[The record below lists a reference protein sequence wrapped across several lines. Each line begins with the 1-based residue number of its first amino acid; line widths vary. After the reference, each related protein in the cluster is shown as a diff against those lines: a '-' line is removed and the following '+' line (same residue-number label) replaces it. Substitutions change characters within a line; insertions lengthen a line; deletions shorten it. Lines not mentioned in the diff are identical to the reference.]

1 MAQSELAQFQERFEY
16 LTERPSSDHLAVNC
30 PAEHLVD
37 FCTVLRDEFGYDLL
51 IDVTAVDWDAASPRF
66 TGIYH
71 LLSSS
76 RHIYLRIAVDCADDI
91 HPSLPSLCGVF
102 AAANWHERETY
113 DLMGIR
119 YEGHPY
125 LRRILMWDD
134 YPYHP
139 LRKDFPLAGIEV
151 PLPAADVAE
160 ATQAKVIAA
169 PMMGGPFVSSGD
181 GPMSQTEPRARDE
194 SWTEDKEKPQD
205 RDLNSEQSTDLA
217 K

>member
-1 MAQSELAQFQERFEY
+1 MTASDLALLNERFEY
-16 LTERPSSDHLAVNC
+16 LTARDSADHSAVNC
-30 PAEHLVD
+30 PADKLIEL
-37 FCTVLRDEFGYDLL
+37 CTALRDEFGYDML
-51 IDVTAVDWDAASPRF
+51 IDVTAVDWDAQSPRF

-71 LLSSS
+71 FLSTAK
-76 RHIYLRIAVDCADDI
+76 HEYLRVAVDCPADI
-91 HPSLPSLCGVF
+91 HPALPSLCALY

-119 YEGHPY
+119 YEGHPN
-125 LRRILMWDD
+125 LRRILMWDE

-160 ATQAKVIAA
+160 QTGAAVIAA

-194 SWTEDKEKPQD
+194 SWTEKKEKP
-205 RDLNSEQSTDLA
+205 TD
-217 K
+217 

>member
-1 MAQSELAQFQERFEY
+1 MAEGELALLKECFDY
-16 LTERPSSDHLAVNC
+16 LTERESADHPAVNC
-30 PAEHLVD
+30 PLEKFIE
-37 FCTVLRDEFGYDLL
+37 FCTALRDDMGYDMLV
-51 IDVTAVDWDAASPRF
+51 DVTAVDWDAQSPRF

-71 LLSSS
+71 FLSTTKH
-76 RHIYLRIAVDCADDI
+76 RYLRVAVDCADDI
-91 HPSLPSLCGVF
+91 NPVLPTLCDLY

-119 YEGHPY
+119 YEGHPN
-125 LRRILMWDD
+125 LRRILMWED

-139 LRKDFPLAGIEV
+139 LRKEFPLAGIEV

-160 ATQAKVIAA
+160 QTKAKVIAA

-194 SWTEDKEKPQD
+194 SWTETKEKPND
-205 RDLNSEQSTDLA
+205 
-217 K
+217 

>member
-1 MAQSELAQFQERFEY
+1 MAESDFALVHERFDY
-16 LTERPSSDHLAVNC
+16 LTERESADHLAVNC
-30 PAEHLVD
+30 PADKLLD
-37 FCTVLRDEFGYDLL
+37 LCTALRDEFGYDML
-51 IDVTAVDWDAASPRF
+51 IDVTAVDWDAQSPRF

-71 LLSSS
+71 FLSTSK
-76 RHIYLRIAVDCADDI
+76 HEYLRVAVDCADDI
-91 HPSLPSLCGVF
+91 NPTLPTLCDLY

-119 YEGHPY
+119 YEGHPN
-125 LRRILMWDD
+125 LRRILMWDE

-139 LRKDFPLAGIEV
+139 LRKEFPLAGIEV

-160 ATQAKVIAA
+160 QTGASLIPA

-194 SWTEDKEKPQD
+194 SWTEKKEKP
-205 RDLNSEQSTDLA
+205 TD
-217 K
+217 

>member
-1 MAQSELAQFQERFEY
+1 MAQSELAQFQERFDY
-16 LTERPSSDHLAVNC
+16 LSERASSDHLAVNC
-30 PAEHLVD
+30 PAERLVE
-37 FCTVLRDEFGYDLL
+37 FCTALRDAFGYDLL
-51 IDVTAVDWDAASPRF
+51 LDVTAIDWDAQSPRF

-71 LLSSS
+71 LLSTSK
-76 RHIYLRIAVDCADDI
+76 HEYLRIAVDCSDDI
-91 HPSLPSLCGVF
+91 HPSLPSLSAVF

-113 DLMGIR
+113 DLMGIH
-119 YEGHPY
+119 YEGHPN

-139 LRKDFPLAGIEV
+139 LRKEFPLAGIEV

-160 ATQAKVIAA
+160 STQAKVIAA

-181 GPMSQTEPRARDE
+181 GPMSQTEPSARDE
-194 SWTEDKEKPQD
+194 SWTEEREKPSD
-205 RDLNSEQSTDLA
+205 PKANTEPSTDLA

>member
-1 MAQSELAQFQERFEY
+1 MSASDLALLIDRFEY
-16 LTERPSSDHLAVNC
+16 LTERDSSDHCAVNC
-30 PAEHLVD
+30 PVGQLIEL
-37 FCTVLRDEFGYDLL
+37 CTALRDEFGYDML
-51 IDVTAVDWDAASPRF
+51 IDVTAVDWDAHSPRF

-71 LLSSS
+71 FLSTSK
-76 RHIYLRIAVDCADDI
+76 HAYLRVAVDCPDDI
-91 HPSLPSLCGVF
+91 NPELPSLCDLY

-119 YEGHPY
+119 YQGHPN
-125 LRRILMWDD
+125 LRRILMWEG

-139 LRKDFPLAGIEV
+139 LRKEFPLAGIEV

-160 ATQAKVIAA
+160 QTGASVIAA

-194 SWTEDKEKPQD
+194 SWSENKEKP
-205 RDLNSEQSTDLA
+205 TH
-217 K
+217 